1 MSMQRLGGLAAI
13 IEAAAYVFGIAV
25 GFSALA
31 PFMAGTFGPLETV
44 TFIAEHHALLYVW
57 NAIILLLFGGVLVVL
72 VLALHRHLRNA
83 APGLVATATAFGI
96 IWAGL
101 VIASGMI
108 FNVGTSMVVDLI
120 ATDAGGAASTWQ
132 AISIVQD
139 GLGGGNEL
147 VGGLWTLLVSW
158 AALQARALP
167 RVLNLLGIAVGV
179 AGVITI
185 VPGLSSVGIVFG
197 LGQIVWFAWL
207 GIAMVRTRA
216 RATNERTAAAATF
229 A

>member
-147 VGGLWTLLVSW
+147 V
-158 AALQARALP
+158 LP